1 MSYRN
6 RKEGWTISSHWW
18 VSTSNASHSVLRL
31 MISDKLATMLTALDA
46 SKDLLLLDISTLSP
60 PSPATLG
67 CICAKFSQIMT
78 TITQQWVLP
87 GYERLSATYMWPL
100 LKMIKSVLCLVS
112 EYGWWFRILIFLGTK
127 IFGLRQKLHNLVHCI
142 SYLHG
147 MRLHF
152 LESTKCCPYISM

>member
-67 CICAKFSQIMT
+67 CICAKFSQMMT

-112 EYGWWFRILIFLGTK
+112 EYGWWFRILMDVIRMWKSFSFLGPKYLVWDKNCIIWFTVFLTYMVWDC
-127 IFGLRQKLHNLVHCI
+127 IF
-142 SYLHG
+142 
-147 MRLHF
+147 
-152 LESTKCCPYISM
+152 